1 MIVKIQKF
9 QFEILV
15 ITLPQTTPHADNWIG
30 KRVERFLEEG
40 IQLIYQHL

>member
-15 ITLPQTTPHADNWIG
+15 IILPQTTPHADNWIG
-30 KRVERFLEEG
+30 KRAERFLEEG
-40 IQLIYQHL
+40 IQLI